1 VVLSDTDVSTPVLLL
16 CGNTAVGALG
26 ALRSLGRLGVPV
38 YALDSER
45 HGRVWASRYCKKCF
59 DWDPLHNSVEESLER
74 LHWVGR
80 QLGSRTV
87 LVPTFD
93 EAAIFAAQYAP
104 AMRDQFI
111 YPAQDPELVRR
122 LVSKKEMYFLARDHG
137 FPVPHTT
144 WPISRAE
151 VVEFAKDAKFPVAL
165 KAIRGTRLKLRARVT
180 AFIVQSSAEL
190 LELYDRYEDSARPNL
205 MLQEYIP
212 GDDSCGWGFNGYFN
226 DRSECV
232 FGGTTHRIHQYPV
245 HVGITSLAVIEH
257 DPRVD
262 AAARSFMRAIGYRGL
277 VNIGFRYDARAG
289 EYKVVDVNPRLGAS
303 FRSFVTQD
311 GGDILRACYCDLT
324 GQAIT
329 AGSSRPSGRK
339 WLLELDLRSCMRYRR
354 EGASLQGLIGSYQGV
369 RELAYFSGDDPFPLF
384 AACLG
389 MISRPATRW
398 AKSRDH
404 SAPVKSQTS
413 AFGV

>member
-1 VVLSDTDVSTPVLLL
+1 MVLNGIDVSTPVLLL

-59 DWDPLHNSVEESLER
+59 AWDPLHSSVDESLKR

-80 QLGSRTV
+80 QLGRRAV

-104 AMRDQFI
+104 TLHDQFI

-122 LVSKKEMYFLARDHG
+122 LVSKKEMYLIAREQG
-137 FPVPHTT
+137 IPVPHTT
-144 WPISRAE
+144 WPTSRAE

-180 AFIVQSSAEL
+180 AFIVQSPTQL
-190 LELYDRYEDSARPNL
+190 LELYDRYEDAARPNL

-212 GDDSCGWGFNGYFN
+212 GDDNCGWGFNGYFN
-226 DRSECV
+226 DRSDCV

-257 DPRVD
+257 DPTVD

-277 VNIGFRYDARAG
+277 VNIGFRYDARDG
-289 EYKVVDVNPRLGAS
+289 EYKLVDVNPRLGAS
-303 FRSFVTQD
+303 FRSFVTND
-311 GGDILRACYCDLT
+311 GGDILRACYSDLT
-324 GQAIT
+324 GQAIA
-329 AGSSRPSGRK
+329 AGSSSFGRR
-339 WLLELDLRSCMRYRR
+339 WALELDVRSCMRYRR
-354 EGASLQGLIGSYQGV
+354 EGASLPGLLSSYRGV
-369 RELAYFSGDDPFPLF
+369 RELAYFAADDPFPLL
-384 AACLG
+384 AACLSV
-389 MISRPATRW
+389 ISRPAERW
-398 AKSRDH
+398 ATSRDH
-404 SAPVKSQTS
+404 LAPVKSQS